1 MPSLINHFYR
11 FGEFTLDADQKV
23 LLRHGKPLLLAPK
36 VLETLL
42 TLVQNSGRI
51 IEKEELMTRVW
62 PDTFVEES
70 NLTYT
75 IVQLRKTLRDDA
87 RHPRYIETIPKRGYR
102 FIGDVEE
109 VLSDMGVVSNELA
122 QRVKTPVVE
131 SLDAPNSLKS
141 HGAAKEQ
148 RILIEN
154 KSVTSETIEAEQG
167 EKIHV
172 IEEQQDREGR
182 SGVIGER
189 RVASI
194 AVLPFLDM
202 SPNRDQDYFCEGLA
216 DELINSLARL
226 PNLYVA
232 SRTSSFRFK
241 STTLDIR
248 EVGLRLNVNT
258 VLEGSV
264 RKAESNI
271 RITAQLISAVDGYQL
286 WSGKYDRRLEDVF
299 AVQEDIAQSTV
310 RALQVVLSSDD
321 QRALRGARTTTIE
334 AYEYYLRA
342 RQLFYQ
348 MRRRSLESARQM
360 YMKAIGIDDQFGS
373 AYAGIADC
381 SSFLYMDWGGLESD
395 LVDADQAS
403 SKAVEIE
410 PGLPEAHASRGVV
423 LALRERYSEAE
434 AEFETALHLNP
445 KLYDAYYYYAR
456 ACFSQGKLDRAA
468 ELLEQAALVRPE
480 SFDALSMLGG
490 IYRRQ
495 KREQLQKETFK
506 RCLDAAQNYL
516 EFYPSDIRPLLLGA
530 TALIELGET
539 ELGLEWTRRALKL
552 DSQDPN
558 VLYNAA
564 CAFSISGQLG
574 EAITCLEKSLP
585 FCADRKWL
593 DYDSYLDPL
602 RSLPGFQELLKVP
615 HSAARPG

>member
-23 LLRHGKPLLLAPK
+23 LLLLGKPLLLAPK

-51 IEKEELMTRVW
+51 IEKVELMTRVW

-131 SLDAPNSLKS
+131 SLDAPNPLKS
-141 HGAAKEQ
+141 HGAAQEQ

-154 KSVTSETIEAEQG
+154 KPVTSETIYADQG
-167 EKIHV
+167 EGIDV

-202 SPNRDQDYFCEGLA
+202 SPDGDQDYFCERLA
-216 DELINSLARL
+216 DELINSLSRL
-226 PNLYVA
+226 PNLRLA

-248 EVGLRLNVNT
+248 EVGRRLNVNT

-264 RKAESNI
+264 KKAGSNL
-271 RITAQLISAVDGYQL
+271 RITAQLINAVDGYQT
-286 WSGKYDRRLEDVF
+286 WSGKYDRRLEDIF

-310 RALQVVLSSDD
+310 SALRVVLSRND
-321 QRALRGARTTTIE
+321 QRGLQAVRTTDIE
-334 AYEYYLRA
+334 AYECYLRG

-360 YMKAIGIDDQFGS
+360 YLNAIGIDDHFGR
-373 AYAGIADC
+373 AYAGMADC
-381 SSFLYMDWGGLESD
+381 SSFLYNDWGGLESD
-395 LVDADQAS
+395 LVDADLAS
-403 SKAVEIE
+403 SKAVEVE
-410 PGLPEAHASRGVV
+410 PDLPEGHASRGVV
-423 LALRERYSEAE
+423 LALRESYAEAE
-434 AEFETALHLNP
+434 REFETALQLNP
-445 KLYDAYYYYAR
+445 KLYEAYYYYAR

-468 ELLEQAALVRPE
+468 VLLEQAVAVRPE
-480 SFDALSMLGG
+480 SFDALSVLAG
-490 IYRRQ
+490 IYKWQ
-495 KREQLQKETFK
+495 KREPLLKETSR
-506 RCLDAAQNYL
+506 RCLIAAQNHL
-516 EFYPSDIRPLLLGA
+516 EFFPSDVRPLLLGA
-530 TALIELGET
+530 IALIEVGET
-539 ELGLEWTRRALKL
+539 ERGLEWTQRALKL
-552 DSQDPN
+552 ESHDPN

-564 CAFSISGQLG
+564 CAFSMSCEPE
-574 EAITCLEKSLP
+574 EAISCLEKSLP
-585 FCADRKWL
+585 YCADRKWL

-602 RSLPGFQELLKVP
+602 RSLPRFQELLRIP
-615 HSAARPG
+615 QSAASR